1 MTPRQV
7 QIERGYP
14 ARVLPA
20 AKGWR
25 RRIGWAC
32 NGADAAE
39 KSAFTLIEM
48 LVVIGIIVL
57 LVGLTFPLVANSQR
71 QAEIAKARMTMQM
84 ISTALEQYRHELGDY
99 PRLPESAYLDPND
112 YRGAILLARALV
124 GPGPAGDGLDA
135 AQATAAGAD
144 GADGPGFRTRRV
156 GTNPVGQVY
165 GPYLK
170 ADALKIS
177 SNPANPDA
185 GITDAT
191 QPMLFDAIPSVVLY
205 FPARRSKPDLTNI
218 DAYVNSNNQALYNQQ
233 DNTILQLADMRR
245 LLAGT
250 SGNERKYTGPF
261 LLWSAGPDG
270 AFGTDDDITNFNE

>member
-7 QIERGYP
+7 QIERGCP
-14 ARVLPA
+14 ALVLPVA
-20 AKGWR
+20 EGWR
-25 RRIGWAC
+25 RRIGRAC
-32 NGADAAE
+32 NGANAAE

-57 LVGLTFPLVANSQR
+57 LVGLTFPIVIGSR
-71 QAEIAKARMTMQM
+71 GKAEIAKVRMTMQM

-99 PRLPESAYLDPND
+99 PRFMDSGAGD

-124 GPGPAGDGLDA
+124 GPGPKDGGNSLG
-135 AQATAAGAD
+135 QD
-144 GADGPGFRTRRV
+144 GADGPGFRARRV
-156 GTNPVGQVY
+156 GDPETGQAVGQVY

-170 ADALKIS
+170 ADALQIS

-185 GITDAT
+185 GITDPT

-233 DNTILQLADMRR
+233 DNTILPLADMRR

-270 AFGTDDDITNFNE
+270 TFGTSDDITNFNE